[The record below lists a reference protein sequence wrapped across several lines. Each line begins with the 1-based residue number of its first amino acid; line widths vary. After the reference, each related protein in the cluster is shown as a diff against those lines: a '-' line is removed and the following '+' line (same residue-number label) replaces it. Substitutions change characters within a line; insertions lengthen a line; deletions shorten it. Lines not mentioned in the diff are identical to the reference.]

1 MNGSCRLLAWAAL
14 VWSAAG
20 FAAGQIPGGS
30 LNDPALIGASELAP
44 IAGASG
50 AGAAAGYQLLVYPVA
65 VAASGPDLYIADA
78 GLNRILRYDRTI
90 QRMQAMASLPARQ
103 DTRIALGADLSL
115 YVLESLD
122 RRVSQFSRDG
132 RLLRTFSSDANLG
145 RPVAFAVDEANGRVW
160 VVDALY
166 NQIVAFNMLGRI
178 AGIVRLPE
186 HTLSASG
193 IAVGRDVI
201 HILDS
206 GKGEVFSLSR
216 DGRFISAYSR
226 DVLKQPTAI
235 AIDRRGWLY
244 IGDRGNGIHVFTP
257 SGMHRVLPI
266 RFDGPGDIAADEG
279 RLYLVDPLQGR
290 VRVIWVTEGS

>member
-1 MNGSCRLLAWAAL
+1 MVWAAL
-14 VWSAAG
+14 FWGAAG
-20 FAAGQIPGGS
+20 FAAGQVPGGS
-30 LNDPALIGASELAP
+30 LNGPALIGASELAP
-44 IAGASG
+44 ITGAHG
-50 AGAAAGYQLLVYPVA
+50 AGAAAGYQRLVYPVA

-78 GLNRILRYDRTI
+78 GLNRVLHYDRTS
-90 QRMQAMASLPARQ
+90 QRMQSITSLPARQ

-115 YVLESLD
+115 YVLESLG
-122 RRVSQFSRDG
+122 RRVSQYSRDG

-178 AGIVRLPE
+178 AGIIRLPE

-201 HILDS
+201 HILDG

-216 DGRFISAYSR
+216 DGRLISGYGR
-226 DVLKQPTAI
+226 DGLKQPTAL

-244 IGDRGNGIHVFTP
+244 VGDRENGIHVLTP
-257 SGMHRVLPI
+257 HGVSQLLPI
-266 RFDGPGDIAADEG
+266 RHDGLGLMAADEN
-279 RLYLVDPLQGR
+279 RLYLADPLQGR
-290 VRVIWVTEGS
+290 VRVFLVTGGS